1 MTAQILEQERL
12 FSRMDH
18 ETGLMQSGRLQL
30 VRGTL
35 LILDFTQYKTAA
47 KATKE
52 NYGKKDRKYPLNLKK
67 N

>member
-1 MTAQILEQERL
+1 
-12 FSRMDH
+12 MDH

-35 LILDFTQYKTAA
+35 LILDFTQYQTAA

-52 NYGKKDRKYPLNLKK
+52 NYGKKDRKYPLNLEK